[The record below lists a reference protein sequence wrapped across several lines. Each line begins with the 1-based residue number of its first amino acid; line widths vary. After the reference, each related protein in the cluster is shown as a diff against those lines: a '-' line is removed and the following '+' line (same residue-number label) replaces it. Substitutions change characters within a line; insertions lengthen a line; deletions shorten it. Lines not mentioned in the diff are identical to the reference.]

1 MLLARNNPRSGHQP
15 GIVRYHRAMTRL
27 ARVLA
32 CVAIAGVPASL
43 ARAAD
48 DPLAKARQLY
58 NQRQYEAAINAAEQA
73 RLTPQRADA
82 ADLVAA
88 RAYLERF
95 RMSVASDDLT
105 NARDRLARLDPQR
118 LAPRERAEYIIGL
131 GEALYL
137 DGAYGAAANVFDS
150 ILNSGDLQ
158 AAGGRE
164 RVVDWWADALD
175 RDARPRPDIDR
186 QNVYHRI
193 RTRMEEEIA
202 VRPGNGA
209 ALYWLASAARAQ
221 GDLQAAWDAVQ
232 AGWVRAPLAGD
243 RATALRE
250 DLDRLMLRGIVPERA
265 RTVGQPPQT
274 LQADWERFKER
285 WRR

>member
-1 MLLARNNPRSGHQP
+1 MSRRDIGCCSRGTIRGP
-15 GIVRYHRAMTRL
+15 
-27 ARVLA
+27 
-32 CVAIAGVPASL
+32 AISPAVY
-43 ARAAD
+43 AT
-48 DPLAKARQLY
+48 
-58 NQRQYEAAINAAEQA
+58 I
-73 RLTPQRADA
+73 
-82 ADLVAA
+82 
-88 RAYLERF
+88 
-95 RMSVASDDLT
+95 
-105 NARDRLARLDPQR
+105 
-118 LAPRERAEYIIGL
+118 
-131 GEALYL
+131 
-137 DGAYGAAANVFDS
+137 FDS
-150 ILNSGDLQ
+150 ILNSGELQ

-221 GDLQAAWDAVQ
+221 GDLQAAWDAVE

-265 RTVGQPPQT
+265 RAVGQPPQT

>member
-15 GIVRYHRAMTRL
+15 GIVRYHRGMTGL
-27 ARVLA
+27 ARALA
-32 CVAIAGVPASL
+32 CVVIAGVPVL

-73 RLTPQRADA
+73 RLIPQRADA

-95 RMSVASDDLT
+95 RLSVASDDLT

-137 DGAYGAAANVFDS
+137 DGAYGAAANIFDS

-158 AAGGRE
+158 AAGGHE

-265 RTVGQPPQT
+265 RVVGQPPQT